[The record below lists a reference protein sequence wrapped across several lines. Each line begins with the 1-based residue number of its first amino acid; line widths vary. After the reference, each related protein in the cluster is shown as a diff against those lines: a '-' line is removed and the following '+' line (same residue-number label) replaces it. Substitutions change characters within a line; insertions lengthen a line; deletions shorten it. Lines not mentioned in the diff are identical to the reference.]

1 MRPVW
6 IVTASVAILALLV
19 AFMDWATW
27 MRYDRGDILANWQL
41 WRLLTA
47 HLAHVG
53 WVHLAANLAGLLV
66 WTALAG
72 SMETARSLVVGLV
85 VTALAV
91 TLGLLVLNPGVGW
104 YVGLSGVLHGLF
116 AMTAMRLL
124 FRREWLAG
132 CSLVAALGFKL
143 LWEQQH
149 GALGTE
155 RLIGAP
161 VLVDAHLYGVIAGAA
176 CALIL
181 ALFWGRR

>member
-1 MRPVW
+1 MGWEAV
-6 IVTASVAILALLV
+6 L
-19 AFMDWATW
+19 
-27 MRYDRGDILANWQL
+27 RYERGRIFDGQV

-53 WVHLAANLAGLLV
+53 WLHLAVNMAGLLV
-66 WTALAG
+66 WVALAG
-72 SMETARSLVVGLV
+72 HMESLKTLLSGML

-91 TLGLLVLNPGVGW
+91 TLGLLWLNPNVGW
-104 YVGLSGVLHGLF
+104 YLGFSGVLHGLF

-132 CSLVAALGFKL
+132 FSLAAALAFKL

-149 GALGTE
+149 GSLGTE

-161 VLVDAHLYGVIAGAA
+161 VLVDSHLYATVAGAVW
-176 CALIL
+176 ALAM